1 MNGRQIRTLL
11 GIAACVAVYTTLTD
25 AGKHIVSAPMTAAN
39 AREAWAESLSNDEAA
54 IFFSAA
60 GTTNSVLVID
70 LSSADADNSHCD
82 WAMATLRIR
91 QDFLV
96 DAYNRGFRSV
106 RCTATDANGK
116 ESTIEDNL
124 VPPDPESPA
133 APPVSAAPRAVPH
146 KSTPATSDGVAI
158 A

>member
-1 MNGRQIRTLL
+1 VKMRIKFIFGAIF
-11 GIAACVAVYTTLTD
+11 CAVLYSFAMA

-70 LSSADADNSHCD
+70 LSAADADNSHCD
-82 WAMATLRIR
+82 WAMDTLRIR

-96 DAYNRGFRSV
+96 DAYNRGFSSIK
-106 RCTATDANGK
+106 CTSTDPSGK
-116 ESTIEDNL
+116 ESTIEDNI
-124 VPPDPESPA
+124 VPPTP
-133 APPVSAAPRAVPH
+133 APPSTEPHTVPQRHAAKVVEASA
-146 KSTPATSDGVAI
+146 
-158 A
+158 

>member
-11 GIAACVAVYTTLTD
+11 GIAACVVVYTTLTD

-96 DAYNRGFRSV
+96 DAYNRGFRSIK
-106 RCTATDANGK
+106 CTSTDSSGK
-116 ESTIEDNL
+116 ESTIEDSI
-124 VPPDPESPA
+124 VPP
-133 APPVSAAPRAVPH
+133 APTPPSTEPHTVPLRRDARV
-146 KSTPATSDGVAI
+146 TDARV
-158 A
+158 